1 MNTLVFDIETVP
13 DVELGRRLHGLE
25 GLADA
30 QVAKA
35 MFALRRQVSGGE
47 FLAHEQHR
55 IVAIS
60 CVLRTRE
67 ALSVWSLGDVGS
79 AEGEIIERFFDGLE
93 KFSPDLVSWNGAGFD
108 LPVLHY
114 RALLAGVQAPRYW
127 ETGDGDA
134 AFRYNNYLGRFH
146 WRHIDLMDVLAGYQ
160 NRARASLANTA
171 CLLGLPGK
179 MGFSGAQVWDAYQ
192 AGNLVG
198 IRRYCETDVLNTYL
212 IYLRFE
218 LMRAHLSRERY
229 AEEVE
234 RVKVLLRAGAEREPH
249 FAEFLETWGASHAT
263 HGQPAEGCTGP
274 QMSGRKPAQDGEAA

>member
-1 MNTLVFDIETVP
+1 VNTLVFDIETVP
-13 DVELGRRLHGLE
+13 DVALGRRLHGLT
-25 GLADA
+25 GLADQ

-35 MFALRRQVSGGE
+35 MFALRRQASGGE

-60 CVLRTRE
+60 CALRSGDGLR
-67 ALSVWSLGDVGS
+67 LWSLGDLAAS
-79 AEGEIIERFFDGLE
+79 EAELIERFFDGVE
-93 KFSPDLVSWNGAGFD
+93 KFSPDLVSWNGGGFD

-114 RALLAGVQAPRYW
+114 RGLLAGVQAPRYW
-127 ETGDGDA
+127 ETGDEDT
-134 AFRYNNYLGRFH
+134 AFRYNNYLARFH
-146 WRHIDLMDVLAGYQ
+146 WRHLDLMDVLSGYQ

-192 AGNLVG
+192 EGNLAG
-198 IRRYCETDVLNTYL
+198 IRQYCETDVLNTYL

-218 LMRAHLSRERY
+218 LVRARLTRERY

-234 RVKVLLRAGAEREPH
+234 RVKVLLRSGKEPH
-249 FAEFLETWGASHAT
+249 FAEFLRTWEVGASHAT
-263 HGQPAEGCTGP
+263 HGQPGQGCPGP
-274 QMSGRKPAQDGEAA
+274 TTSGRTPAQEGA

>member
-13 DVELGRRLHGLE
+13 DVALGRRLHGLE

-35 MFALRRQVSGGE
+35 MFALRRQTSGGE

-60 CVLRTRE
+60 CVLRSRDG
-67 ALSVWSLGDVGS
+67 LRVWSLGDVES
-79 AEGEIIERFFDGLE
+79 AEAELIERFFDGLE
-93 KFSPDLVSWNGAGFD
+93 KFSPELVSWNGSGFD

-114 RALLAGVQAPRYW
+114 RGLLAGVQAARYW
-127 ETGDGDA
+127 ETGDEDTT
-134 AFRYNNYLGRFH
+134 FRYNNYLGRFH
-146 WRHIDLMDVLAGYQ
+146 WRHMDLMDVLSGYQ

-198 IRRYCETDVLNTYL
+198 IRQYCETDVLNTYL

-218 LMRAHLSRERY
+218 LMRARLNRERY

-234 RVKVLLRAGAEREPH
+234 RVKTLLRAGKEPH
-249 FAEFLETWGASHAT
+249 LAEFLQVWGASHAT
-263 HGQPAEGCTGP
+263 HGQPAEGCPGATG
-274 QMSGRKPAQDGEAA
+274 SGRTPAQKGPAA